1 MSPFALWIVAGAG
14 LLALAGGIRMSVYLR
29 SLAGD
34 DE

>member
-1 MSPFALWIVAGAG
+1 MSGFGLWLAAGAG
-14 LLALAGGIRMSVYLR
+14 LLAPAGGVRMSVYLR

>member
-1 MSPFALWIVAGAG
+1 MSGFGLWIVAGAG